1 MATAV
6 AATAPTRRHRPLP
19 LRILKWLLVGLL
31 ALVLLVGGFVWWQ
44 WTTDKPLKITWLYE
58 RVFME
63 YVLDDPEMLSAMRV
77 LPSWLDFHSDKL
89 TDASL
94 ERDAR
99 MVEKLKRDYASLK
112 SYDRAE
118 LEGQDRLSYDILD
131 YFLGR
136 QVADER
142 WQYHNFP
149 VNQMFGVQSSL
160 PNFMVQMHPV
170 RSADD
175 ARSYI
180 ARLEQFPVK
189 FDQVVEGLR
198 HRESLGVF
206 PQRFVIDKVLE
217 QMRGFVADPPEQ
229 HLLYV
234 SLAEKLDGLDE
245 AIDADERTELL
256 ARARA
261 AVADKVYPA
270 YAGLIGH
277 FEQLQAKVVGN
288 HGAWSLPDGDAFYA
302 DRIRAHTTTEM
313 DAEQIHA
320 IGLAEVARIGAEMDA
335 ILRAQGLE
343 EGSIGARVQQINRR
357 PDQLFPD
364 TDEGRAQI
372 LAEFQRIIDEIS
384 AGLGPYFDVMPK
396 AGVEVRRVPAFSEK
410 TAPGAYY
417 QGPAMDGSRPG
428 VFYANLRNVA
438 EMPRFTMR
446 TLAYHEG
453 VPGHHF
459 QIAIMQ
465 ELKGV
470 PQFRRVLPFTAYSE
484 GWALY
489 TEQLAW
495 EAGFQDDPLDNLGRL
510 RDEMFRAVR
519 LVVDT
524 GMHAKRWSREQ
535 AIEYMLE
542 NTGMTETDVVAEI
555 ERYLVNPGQALA
567 YKVGMLK
574 ILELRERARAE
585 LGERFDIRAFHNQ
598 VLTNGAM
605 PLAILEQVIDAWIA
619 QTRAAAP
626 AAA

>member
-1 MATAV
+1 
-6 AATAPTRRHRPLP
+6 
-19 LRILKWLLVGLL
+19 
-31 ALVLLVGGFVWWQ
+31 
-44 WTTDKPLKITWLYE
+44 
-58 RVFME
+58 
-63 YVLDDPEMLSAMRV
+63 
-77 LPSWLDFHSDKL
+77 
-89 TDASL
+89 
-94 ERDAR
+94 
-99 MVEKLKRDYASLK
+99 
-112 SYDRAE
+112 
-118 LEGQDRLSYDILD
+118 
-131 YFLGR
+131 
-136 QVADER
+136 
-142 WQYHNFP
+142 
-149 VNQMFGVQSSL
+149 
-160 PNFMVQMHPV
+160 
-170 RSADD
+170 
-175 ARSYI
+175 
-180 ARLEQFPVK
+180 
-189 FDQVVEGLR
+189 
-198 HRESLGVF
+198 
-206 PQRFVIDKVLE
+206 
-217 QMRGFVADPPEQ
+217 
-229 HLLYV
+229 
-234 SLAEKLDGLDE
+234 
-245 AIDADERTELL
+245 
-256 ARARA
+256 
-261 AVADKVYPA
+261 
-270 YAGLIGH
+270 
-277 FEQLQAKVVGN
+277 
-288 HGAWSLPDGDAFYA
+288 
-302 DRIRAHTTTEM
+302 
-313 DAEQIHA
+313 
-320 IGLAEVARIGAEMDA
+320 
-335 ILRAQGLE
+335 
-343 EGSIGARVQQINRR
+343 
-357 PDQLFPD
+357 
-364 TDEGRAQI
+364 
-372 LAEFQRIIDEIS
+372 
-384 AGLGPYFDVMPK
+384 
-396 AGVEVRRVPAFSEK
+396 
-410 TAPGAYY
+410 
-417 QGPAMDGSRPG
+417 MDGSRPG

-574 ILELRERARAE
+574 ILELRERARAQ

-619 QTRAAAP
+619 KTLAAAP